1 MESKTYS
8 RQTNYLIMAKPT
20 TEQLQTEIQELVNK
34 YNESIEAQ
42 AKWKQRIIEIQAI
55 LTDRADD
62 GTTENSS
69 TES

>member
-1 MESKTYS
+1 
-8 RQTNYLIMAKPT
+8 MAKPT

-34 YNESIEAQ
+34 YNQSVEAQ
-42 AKWKQRIIEIQAI
+42 ATWKQRIIEIQAI

-62 GTTENSS
+62 GATEDSS

>member
-1 MESKTYS
+1 
-8 RQTNYLIMAKPT
+8 MAKPT

-34 YNESIEAQ
+34 YNQSVEAQ
-42 AKWKQRIIEIQAI
+42 ATWKQRIIEIQAI

>member
-1 MESKTYS
+1 
-8 RQTNYLIMAKPT
+8 MAKPT

-55 LTDRADD
+55 LNDRAED
-62 GTTENSS
+62 GTTDNSS

>member
-1 MESKTYS
+1 
-8 RQTNYLIMAKPT
+8 MAKPT

-34 YNESIEAQ
+34 YNESVGAQ

-62 GTTENSS
+62 GTTEDSS